1 MDGYIMLIYDAYFE
15 EIINKINSLI
25 DMIAMNNFWGNAETI
40 SNIIVNIVV
49 TLGGILGL
57 LYYRKLKEKQMNA
70 AFSYLTQFQVRLKTL
85 QTLFIEYENQI
96 MERFIPETKRRE
108 DADAISSFINEIIN
122 EFSRNALE
130 TLKFL
135 QESQEQMPASKD
147 WINKYEILIEFLL
160 DAEHLSMPTFYKW
173 IDDDENQLR
182 DRYVKKHKKNLAELL
197 NDIKKEQQK
206 NIKKIFQSKF
216 QTVTEFFKKR

>member
-1 MDGYIMLIYDAYFE
+1 
-15 EIINKINSLI
+15 
-25 DMIAMNNFWGNAETI
+25 
-40 SNIIVNIVV
+40 
-49 TLGGILGL
+49 
-57 LYYRKLKEKQMNA
+57 MNA

-147 WINKYEILIEFLL
+147 
-160 DAEHLSMPTFYKW
+160 
-173 IDDDENQLR
+173 
-182 DRYVKKHKKNLAELL
+182 
-197 NDIKKEQQK
+197 
-206 NIKKIFQSKF
+206 
-216 QTVTEFFKKR
+216 